1 MNRRTLQRN
10 LPIFIL
16 LALFL
21 GIIIYSFQKKREY
34 EKLKEHFLQDKLE
47 LQFELD
53 EMAKNYEG
61 ISTKNEDISNRIV
74 KSISNIAAL
83 KDSVK
88 KVKEKNFGS
97 LIKYRKLIAS
107 LQSENRNLIQE
118 VDSLN
123 NINIALQEKNSAI
136 NGELEEKTL
145 VTNELQAKN
154 AALKKVTDDLDYKLA
169 PAKSIQISPISVIAM
184 REKRSGQ
191 LAITNKASQTDA
203 FRINFKLIENVLA
216 TPGTKKIHI
225 QLKDDA
231 GNVLVPKGEVVLKN
245 KQTILVSDE
254 LVAEYEKE
262 DLEVLS
268 LLLIENQ
275 ELEKGNYTINVFV
288 NYDFTSSSKL
298 TLK

>member
-1 MNRRTLQRN
+1 M
-10 LPIFIL
+10 
-16 LALFL
+16 
-21 GIIIYSFQKKREY
+21 
-34 EKLKEHFLQDKLE
+34 QDKLE

>member
-88 KVKEKNFGS
+88 NVKEKNFGS

-136 NGELEEKTL
+136 NGELEEKIL
-145 VTNELQAKN
+145 ATNELQAKN

-169 PAKSIQISPISVIAM
+169 PAKSIQISPISVLAM

-275 ELEKGNYTINVFV
+275 ELEKGNYSINVFV
-288 NYDFTSSSKL
+288 DYDFTSSSKL